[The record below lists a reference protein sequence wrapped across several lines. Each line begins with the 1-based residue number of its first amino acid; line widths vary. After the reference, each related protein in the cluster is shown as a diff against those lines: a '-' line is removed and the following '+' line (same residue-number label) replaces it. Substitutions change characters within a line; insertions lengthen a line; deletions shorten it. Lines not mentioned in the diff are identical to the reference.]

1 MPSEHK
7 RHAGLEPWERV
18 EADAEAD
25 LLDADVERCGAPA
38 HRNGVAAVA
47 RELIAP
53 AIVLSEVELAEAEC
67 ELDLVHV
74 EAA

>member
-1 MPSEHK
+1 MPNEHK

-38 HRNGVAAVA
+38 FRNGAVVV
-47 RELIAP
+47 RELIRP
-53 AIVLSEVELAEAEC
+53 AAALSEVELAEAEC
-67 ELDLVHV
+67 ARDLVYV

>member
-1 MPSEHK
+1 MPTEHK

-18 EADAEAD
+18 EADAEED

-38 HRNGVAAVA
+38 FGNGSVAVRA
-47 RELIAP
+47 LIRPVTA
-53 AIVLSEVELAEAEC
+53 LSEADLAEAEC
-67 ELDLVHV
+67 ERDLAQV

>member
-7 RHAGLEPWERV
+7 RQAGLEPWERV

-38 HRNGVAAVA
+38 FRNGAVPVP
-47 RELIAP
+47 ELIRPVIA
-53 AIVLSEVELAEAEC
+53 LSEADLAEAEC
-67 ELDLVHV
+67 ERDLAHV

>member
-25 LLDADVERCGAPA
+25 LLDADVERCGALA
-38 HRNGVAAVA
+38 GGNGAVVVRA
-47 RELIAP
+47 LIAP
-53 AIVLSEVELAEAEC
+53 AIALTELELAEAEC
-67 ELDLVHV
+67 ARDLAYV
-74 EAA
+74 EGA

>member
-38 HRNGVAAVA
+38 YRNGAAVV
-47 RELIAP
+47 RVPIAP

>member
-25 LLDADVERCGAPA
+25 LLDADVERCGALA
-38 HRNGVAAVA
+38 GGNGAVIV
-47 RELIAP
+47 RELIRP
-53 AIVLSEVELAEAEC
+53 AIALTELELAEAEC
-67 ELDLVHV
+67 ERDLAYV

>member
-7 RHAGLEPWERV
+7 RHAGLEPWERA

-38 HRNGVAAVA
+38 YRNGAVVV
-47 RELIAP
+47 RELITP
-53 AIVLSEVELAEAEC
+53 AIALSDVELAEAEC
-67 ELDLVHV
+67 ERDVAYV

>member
-1 MPSEHK
+1 MPREHN

-38 HRNGVAAVA
+38 YRNGAAVV
-47 RELIAP
+47 RELITP
-53 AIVLSEVELAEAEC
+53 AIALSEVELAEAEC
-67 ELDLVHV
+67 ELDLVYV
-74 EAA
+74 EAT